1 MSEETLT
8 ESSTEAPAPAE
19 QAPAQEEAAAADTS
33 RQFSQEDIER
43 ARSQEKDKLY
53 PKIERLQTQME
64 HFSAEAE
71 AAKSLV
77 HEEQLRVEE
86 ERKRREEEEM
96 SARDLIERRDEE
108 WSVKFNSAQEEW
120 QTKIEELEARDAA
133 KTALLEKEREY
144 QEVQSYR
151 ERRLQEE
158 QEGIM
163 PELMSFVSGNNKE
176 EIDAS
181 ISAVMDRTSA
191 IMESLQEAL
200 PAQPARPKGVPSTGG
215 TPSGPMYNTMEQK
228 TFSDTDIANMDM
240 QTYAEHRE
248 RLKRAATNQWYG
260 H

>member
-1 MSEETLT
+1 MSEETTT

-19 QAPAQEEAAAADTS
+19 QAPAQEEAASAAP
-33 RQFSQEDIER
+33 QFSQEDIER

-53 PKIERLQTQME
+53 PKIERLQAQME
-64 HFSAEAE
+64 RFSAEAE
-71 AAKSLV
+71 EAKNLV

-96 SARDLIERRDEE
+96 SARELIERRDEE

-158 QEGIM
+158 QDGIM
-163 PELMSFVSGNNKE
+163 PELMSFVSDNKE

-181 ISAVMDRTSA
+181 ISAVIERTSA

-215 TPSGPMYNTMEQK
+215 TPSGPMDNTMEQK
-228 TFSDTDIANMDM
+228 TFSDADIANMDM